1 MEVSSVFS
9 VLKGLCKLLYTS
21 WRGDSILFVIGRE
34 GGREGEGR
42 EGEGREGGREG
53 GGRERGGR
61 EGEGREGEGREGG
74 REGGGRE
81 RGGREGGRREGE
93 GRRGEGGREGGRERE
108 REGPAQVTDLH
119 NADKN
124 GQDLLALKRV
134 FSLEPSG
141 HCLICLVHDGLDLC
155 THIFPGRTTGTAHSC
170 LHSCNTLWGRK
181 TRNKHHWF

>member
-34 GGREGEGR
+34 
-42 EGEGREGGREG
+42 
-53 GGRERGGR
+53 GGR